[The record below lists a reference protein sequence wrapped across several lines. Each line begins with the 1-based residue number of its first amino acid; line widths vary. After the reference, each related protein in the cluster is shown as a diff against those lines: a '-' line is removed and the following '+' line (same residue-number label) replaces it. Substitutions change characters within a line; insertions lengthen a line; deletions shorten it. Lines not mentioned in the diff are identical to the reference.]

1 METPETIRQKID
13 DLIAAS
19 NTQTKKSVSLAVG
32 KNDAYIQQYIKTGS
46 PVVLPDY
53 ARRVIAGLFQID
65 ERELMTDEQIKKE
78 KKIAIISASN
88 QVDDD
93 SVSIEVIDATACCG
107 DGIENYVE
115 NIVGFWNLPKKE
127 YLTISH
133 ADPSVIKM
141 LRVFGDSMEPTLR
154 GGDWVLV
161 DVSRNFIDSDGLFL
175 LRMTSGLAVKRI
187 QNTIS
192 QQVIIKSDNP
202 KYDNIS
208 ASVAEVH
215 IIGKVVYTL
224 KAEKVG

>member
-65 ERELMTDEQIKKE
+65 ERELMTDDQIKNE

-88 QVDDD
+88 KVDDD

-107 DGIENYVE
+107 NGIENYVE
-115 NIVGFWNLPKKE
+115 NIVGFWNLPRKE
-127 YLTISH
+127 YQTISH